1 LGNPYDGVRDIPD
14 VSLFASNGIW
24 DSYYVA
30 CWTNP
35 AGGFPPCNSVPPSGW
50 SGWGGTSISSPIM
63 AGIQALVNEKTGS
76 RWGNPNTVY
85 YQMAYSEYNSHP
97 NGASACNSTT
107 VAKTGNSCVFYDVT
121 QGDNAGAC
129 EANRSG
135 YLINCY
141 KTAGVV
147 YGVLSTSLIYDQPA
161 YVATPG
167 WDFPSGIGSV
177 NAWNLIQKWPSH

>member
-1 LGNPYDGVRDIPD
+1 
-14 VSLFASNGIW
+14 
-24 DSYYVA
+24 
-30 CWTNP
+30 
-35 AGGFPPCNSVPPSGW
+35 
-50 SGWGGTSISSPIM
+50 M

-85 YQMAYSEYNSHP
+85 YQMAYSEYNGRA
-97 NGASACNSTT
+97 NGASYCNSTT
-107 VAKTGNSCVFYDVT
+107 VPKTGNTCVFYDVT

-167 WDFPSGIGSV
+167 WDFTSGIGSV